1 MTIVPQK
8 TAAVPAALGAG
19 YAPNILVSL
28 VVQIQLTGVAQLIR
42 TLLWRLTTSVR
53 RTRLAASLAMVSG
66 AHHLRLRATSL
77 KPKSPQRQIQRS
89 QRPNPFVSSVVRIQL
104 MYVAQL
110 VWILLQKQTTSVLKT
125 RIVANLAVATGVE
138 KDPQRVKLRK
148 SQRRTRMRRKRVK
161 QRTLLSQMPNQRRL
175 RNLLRRMPNQRRL
188 RIVVMFSLRVH
199 GRRTPARRRKTLATA
214 TRAGSHHQDTA
225 SRHVDSVSLR

>member
-1 MTIVPQK
+1 MGRHI
-8 TAAVPAALGAG
+8 
-19 YAPNILVSL
+19 
-28 VVQIQLTGVAQLIR
+28 
-42 TLLWRLTTSVR
+42 
-53 RTRLAASLAMVSG
+53 
-66 AHHLRLRATSL
+66 RLRATSL

-89 QRPNPFVSSVVRIQL
+89 QRPDPFASSVVRIQL
-104 MYVAQL
+104 MFVAQL
-110 VWILLQKQTTSVLKT
+110 VWILLQKQTTSVQKT
-125 RIVANLAVATGVE
+125 KIVANLAVATGVE

-148 SQRRTRMRRKRVK
+148 SQRMRTRMRRKRVK

>member
-1 MTIVPQK
+1 M
-8 TAAVPAALGAG
+8 G
-19 YAPNILVSL
+19 
-28 VVQIQLTGVAQLIR
+28 
-42 TLLWRLTTSVR
+42 WRLTTSVR

-89 QRPNPFVSSVVRIQL
+89 QRRDPFASSMGRIQL
-104 MYVAQL
+104 MFVAQL
-110 VWILLQKQTTSVLKT
+110 VWIRLQKQTTSVQKT
-125 RIVANLAVATGVE
+125 KIVANLAVATGVE

-148 SQRRTRMRRKRVK
+148 SQRMRTRMRRKRVK
-161 QRTLLSQMPNQRRL
+161 QRTLLSQ
-175 RNLLRRMPNQRRL
+175 MPNQRRL

-225 SRHVDSVSLR
+225 SRHVDS